1 MCLDFGCQVRKVL
14 SSKPQTC
21 AFVGTRCVPA
31 MTLRGVWPL
40 MASTANGG
48 TVSAEAYLQAL
59 APIIGAVSEQASGAI
74 QPAADLVVASLRA
87 NGVIQAFG
95 SGHSEALAMEIA
107 GRAGGLI
114 ATNRIALRDL
124 VLLGG
129 EPREVLSSGI
139 LERDPS
145 VSRRLYDLVEPDPA
159 DLFVIASN
167 SGVNG
172 SIVELATVV
181 KEHGHPLI
189 AITSRQHTSGVE
201 SRHPSGKKLIDFAD
215 VVLDNHAPYG
225 DSVLELPGGGKVCA
239 VSSITAA
246 LIAQMLVAE
255 VLRRL
260 TEAGET
266 PPVYLS
272 ANIPGG
278 DDHNHA
284 LEARYAGRIRR
295 TA

>member
-1 MCLDFGCQVRKVL
+1 MA
-14 SSKPQTC
+14 SSKH
-21 AFVGTRCVPA
+21 
-31 MTLRGVWPL
+31 
-40 MASTANGG
+40 GG
-48 TVSAEAYLQAL
+48 SGETSGVSAQSYVHTLTPIL
-59 APIIGAVSEQASGAI
+59 AAVTEQIGGPIQ
-74 QPAADLVVASLRA
+74 QAADLMTESLRA
-87 NGVIQAFG
+87 DGVIQAFG

-129 EPREVLSSGI
+129 EPRELLRSAE
-139 LERDPS
+139 LERDPKY
-145 VSRRLYDLVEPDPA
+145 SRKLYELSAARPG

-172 SIVELATVV
+172 SIVELASVV
-181 KEHGHPLI
+181 KEKGHPLI
-189 AITSRQHTSGVE
+189 AITSLQHTGGMD

-225 DSVLELPGGGKVCA
+225 DSVLDLPDDGGKVCA

-255 VLRRL
+255 VLRRM
-260 TEAGET
+260 TDAGEA

-278 DDHNHA
+278 DEHNHA
-284 LEARYAGRIRR
+284 LEAKYAGRIRR

>member
-1 MCLDFGCQVRKVL
+1 
-14 SSKPQTC
+14 
-21 AFVGTRCVPA
+21 
-31 MTLRGVWPL
+31 
-40 MASTANGG
+40 MASSDLGDTSG
-48 TVSAEAYLQAL
+48 VSAQAYVRTLM
-59 APIIGAVSEQASGAI
+59 PILSAVTAQIDGPI
-74 QPAADLVVASLRA
+74 QQAADLMTTSLRA

-114 ATNRIALRDL
+114 ASNRIALRDL

-129 EPREVLSSGI
+129 EPPELLRSAE
-139 LERDPS
+139 LERDPAY
-145 VSRRLYDLVEPDPA
+145 SRKLYDLSAARPG

-172 SIVELATVV
+172 SIVELASVV
-181 KEHGHPLI
+181 KEKGHPLI
-189 AITSRQHTSGVE
+189 AITSLQHTGGMD

-215 VVLDNHAPYG
+215 VVLDNQAPYG
-225 DSVLELPGGGKVCA
+225 DSVLDLPDGGGKVCA

-246 LIAQMLVAE
+246 LIAQLLVAE
-255 VLRRL
+255 VLRRM
-260 TEAGET
+260 TDAGET

-278 DDHNHA
+278 DEHNHA

>member
-1 MCLDFGCQVRKVL
+1 MA
-14 SSKPQTC
+14 SSKH
-21 AFVGTRCVPA
+21 
-31 MTLRGVWPL
+31 
-40 MASTANGG
+40 GG
-48 TVSAEAYLQAL
+48 ADETGGVSAQAYVHTLTPIL
-59 APIIGAVSEQASGAI
+59 AAVTEQIDGPIQ
-74 QPAADLVVASLRA
+74 QAADLVTTALRA

-114 ATNRIALRDL
+114 
-124 VLLGG
+124 
-129 EPREVLSSGI
+129 
-139 LERDPS
+139 ERDPS
-145 VSRRLYDLVEPDPA
+145 YSRKLYELSAAREG

-172 SIVELATVV
+172 SIVELASVV
-181 KEHGHPLI
+181 KEKGHPLI
-189 AITSRQHTSGVE
+189 AITSLQHTGGME

-225 DSVLELPGGGKVCA
+225 DSVLDLPDGGKVCA

-260 TEAGET
+260 TEAGEI

-278 DDHNHA
+278 DEHNHA
-284 LEARYAGRIRR
+284 LEAQYAGRIRR
-295 TA
+295 SA

>member
-1 MCLDFGCQVRKVL
+1 
-14 SSKPQTC
+14 
-21 AFVGTRCVPA
+21 
-31 MTLRGVWPL
+31 
-40 MASTANGG
+40 MASTAKAS
-48 TVSAEAYLQAL
+48 TVSAEGYLEAL
-59 APIIGAVSEQASGAI
+59 APIMAAVSAQASGPI
-74 QPAADLVVASLRA
+74 QTAADLVTASLRA
-87 NGVIQAFG
+87 DGVVQAFG

-107 GRAGGLI
+107 GRAGGLVP
-114 ATNRIALRDL
+114 TNRIALRDL

-129 EPREVLSSGI
+129 EPPELLSSGI

-145 VSRRLYDLVEPDPA
+145 VSRRLYDLVGPA
-159 DLFVIASN
+159 PTDSFVIASN

-172 SIVELATVV
+172 SIVEMAQVV
-181 KEHGHPLI
+181 KENGHPLI
-189 AITSRQHTSGVE
+189 AITSLQHTSGVE

-225 DSVLELPGGGKVCA
+225 DAVLDLPGGGKVCA

-246 LIAQMLVAE
+246 LLAQLLVAE
-255 VLRRL
+255 VVRRL
-260 TEAGET
+260 TDAGET

-278 DDHNHA
+278 DEHNHA

>member
-1 MCLDFGCQVRKVL
+1 
-14 SSKPQTC
+14 
-21 AFVGTRCVPA
+21 
-31 MTLRGVWPL
+31 
-40 MASTANGG
+40 MASSIQGG
-48 TVSAEAYLQAL
+48 PGEAGGVSAQAYVHAL
-59 APIIGAVSEQASGAI
+59 TPIMAAVTEQIDGPI
-74 QPAADLVVASLRA
+74 QPAADLVADALRK

-129 EPREVLSSGI
+129 ESIELLRGGE

-145 VSRRLYDLVEPDPA
+145 IARKLYDLAEPDPA

-172 SIVELATVV
+172 SIVEFATVV
-181 KEHGHPLI
+181 KEKGHPLI
-189 AITSRQHTSGVE
+189 AITSLQHTGGMD

-225 DSVLELPGGGKVCA
+225 DSVLDLPNGAKVCA

-266 PPVYLS
+266 APVYLS

-284 LEARYAGRIRR
+284 LEAQYAGRIRR

>member
-1 MCLDFGCQVRKVL
+1 MA
-14 SSKPQTC
+14 SSKH
-21 AFVGTRCVPA
+21 
-31 MTLRGVWPL
+31 
-40 MASTANGG
+40 GG
-48 TVSAEAYLQAL
+48 SGETSGVSAQSYVHTLTPIL
-59 APIIGAVSEQASGAI
+59 AAVTEQIGGPIQ
-74 QPAADLVVASLRA
+74 QAADLMTESLRA
-87 NGVIQAFG
+87 DGVIQAFG

-129 EPREVLSSGI
+129 EPRELLRSAE
-139 LERDPS
+139 LERDPKY
-145 VSRRLYDLVEPDPA
+145 SRKLYELSAARPG

-172 SIVELATVV
+172 SIVELASVV
-181 KEHGHPLI
+181 KEKGHPLI
-189 AITSRQHTSGVE
+189 AITSLQHTGGMD

-225 DSVLELPGGGKVCA
+225 DSVLDLPDDGGKVCA

-255 VLRRL
+255 VLRRM
-260 TEAGET
+260 TDAGET

-278 DDHNHA
+278 DEHNHA
-284 LEARYAGRIRR
+284 LEAKYAGRIRR

>member
-1 MCLDFGCQVRKVL
+1 
-14 SSKPQTC
+14 
-21 AFVGTRCVPA
+21 
-31 MTLRGVWPL
+31 
-40 MASTANGG
+40 MASTANGS

-59 APIIGAVSEQASGAI
+59 APIIGAVSEQASGPI

-87 NGVIQAFG
+87 NGVIQTFG

-129 EPREVLSSGI
+129 EPPELLSSGI

-189 AITSRQHTSGVE
+189 AITSLQHTSGVE

-284 LEARYAGRIRR
+284 LEAQYAGRIRR

>member
-1 MCLDFGCQVRKVL
+1 
-14 SSKPQTC
+14 
-21 AFVGTRCVPA
+21 
-31 MTLRGVWPL
+31 
-40 MASTANGG
+40 MASTADDSTQPEGAAPSG
-48 TVSAEAYLQAL
+48 VSAQSYVHAL
-59 APIIGAVSEQASGAI
+59 TPILAAVTEQIDGPI
-74 QPAADLVVASLRA
+74 QQAADLVAESLRGD
-87 NGVIQAFG
+87 GVIQAFG

-124 VLLGG
+124 VLIGG
-129 EPREVLSSGI
+129 EPLELLRSGE

-145 VSRRLYDLVEPDPA
+145 ISRRLYDLAAPQKN

-172 SIVELATVV
+172 SIVEFATVV

-189 AITSRQHTSGVE
+189 AITSLQHTGGMD

-215 VVLDNHAPYG
+215 VVLDNHAPFG
-225 DSVLELPGGGKVCA
+225 DSVLDLPGGGKVCA

-246 LIAQMLVAE
+246 LIAQLLVAE

-260 TEAGET
+260 TDAGET

-284 LEARYAGRIRR
+284 LEAKYAGRIRR

>member
-1 MCLDFGCQVRKVL
+1 
-14 SSKPQTC
+14 
-21 AFVGTRCVPA
+21 
-31 MTLRGVWPL
+31 
-40 MASTANGG
+40 MAAVTEQIDGPIQQA
-48 TVSAEAYLQAL
+48 AELFTT
-59 APIIGAVSEQASGAI
+59 
-74 QPAADLVVASLRA
+74 SLRA

-129 EPREVLSSGI
+129 EPPELLRSAE
-139 LERDPS
+139 LERDPQY
-145 VSRRLYDLVEPDPA
+145 SRKLYELSAAQSGDV
-159 DLFVIASN
+159 FVIASN

-172 SIVELATVV
+172 SIVELASVV
-181 KEHGHPLI
+181 KEQGHPLI
-189 AITSRQHTSGVE
+189 AITSLQHTSGVD

-225 DSVLELPGGGKVCA
+225 DSVLDLPDGGKVCA

-260 TEAGET
+260 TEAGEK

-284 LEARYAGRIRR
+284 LEAQYAGRIRR

>member
-1 MCLDFGCQVRKVL
+1 
-14 SSKPQTC
+14 
-21 AFVGTRCVPA
+21 
-31 MTLRGVWPL
+31 
-40 MASTANGG
+40 MASTADGSNQAANGDG
-48 TVSAEAYLQAL
+48 SAVSAQAYVHAL
-59 APIIGAVSEQASGAI
+59 TPIMAAVTEQIDGPI
-74 QPAADLVVASLRA
+74 QKAADLVTDSLRA

-129 EPREVLSSGI
+129 ESPELLRGGE

-145 VSRRLYDLVEPDPA
+145 YSRKLYELSAARPG

-181 KEHGHPLI
+181 KEKGHPLI
-189 AITSRQHTSGVE
+189 AITSLQHTSGVD

-215 VVLDNHAPYG
+215 VVIDNHAPYG
-225 DSVLELPGGGKVCA
+225 DSVLDLPDGGKVCA

-260 TEAGET
+260 TEAGEK

-284 LEARYAGRIRR
+284 LEAQYAGRIRR

>member
-1 MCLDFGCQVRKVL
+1 MA
-14 SSKPQTC
+14 SSKH
-21 AFVGTRCVPA
+21 
-31 MTLRGVWPL
+31 
-40 MASTANGG
+40 GG
-48 TVSAEAYLQAL
+48 SGDTSGVSAQSYVHTLTPIL
-59 APIIGAVSEQASGAI
+59 AAVTEQIDGPIQ
-74 QPAADLVVASLRA
+74 QAADLMTESLRA
-87 NGVIQAFG
+87 DGVIQAFG

-129 EPREVLSSGI
+129 EPRELLRSAE
-139 LERDPS
+139 LERDPKY
-145 VSRRLYDLVEPDPA
+145 SRKLYELSA
-159 DLFVIASN
+159 ARSGDLFVIASN

-172 SIVELATVV
+172 SIVELASVV
-181 KEHGHPLI
+181 KEKGHPLI
-189 AITSRQHTSGVE
+189 AITSMQHTGGMD

-225 DSVLELPGGGKVCA
+225 DSVLDLPDGGGKVCA

-255 VLRRL
+255 VLRRM
-260 TEAGET
+260 TDAGET

-278 DDHNHA
+278 DEHNHA
-284 LEARYAGRIRR
+284 LEARYEGRIRR

>member
-1 MCLDFGCQVRKVL
+1 MA
-14 SSKPQTC
+14 SSKH
-21 AFVGTRCVPA
+21 GGPA
-31 MTLRGVWPL
+31 ESGGLSAQAYVHTLTPI
-40 MASTANGG
+40 
-48 TVSAEAYLQAL
+48 L
-59 APIIGAVSEQASGAI
+59 AAVTEQIDGPIQ
-74 QPAADLVVASLRA
+74 QAADLMTTALRA
-87 NGVIQAFG
+87 DGVIQAFG

-129 EPREVLSSGI
+129 EPAELLGSAE

-145 VSRRLYDLVEPDPA
+145 YSRKLYELSAARPG

-172 SIVELATVV
+172 SIVELASVV
-181 KEHGHPLI
+181 KEKGHPLI
-189 AITSRQHTSGVE
+189 AITSLQHTGGVD

-225 DSVLELPGGGKVCA
+225 DSVLDLPDGGGKVCA

-255 VLRRL
+255 VLRRM
-260 TEAGET
+260 TDAGET

-278 DDHNHA
+278 DEHNHA

>member
-1 MCLDFGCQVRKVL
+1 MA
-14 SSKPQTC
+14 SSKH
-21 AFVGTRCVPA
+21 
-31 MTLRGVWPL
+31 
-40 MASTANGG
+40 GG
-48 TVSAEAYLQAL
+48 PGEVAGVSAQSYVHAL
-59 APIIGAVSEQASGAI
+59 TPIMAAVTEQIDGPI
-74 QPAADLVVASLRA
+74 QQAADLITAALRA
-87 NGVIQAFG
+87 DGVIQAFG

-129 EPREVLSSGI
+129 EPIELLRGGE

-145 VSRRLYDLVEPDPA
+145 IARRLYDLAEPHPT

-172 SIVELATVV
+172 SIVEFATVV
-181 KEHGHPLI
+181 KEKGHPLI
-189 AITSRQHTSGVE
+189 AITSLQHTGGMD
-201 SRHPSGKKLIDFAD
+201 SRHPSGKKLIDVAD

-225 DSVLELPGGGKVCA
+225 DSVLDLPAGGGKVCA

-260 TEAGET
+260 TDAGET

-284 LEARYAGRIRR
+284 LEAQYAGRIRR

>member
-1 MCLDFGCQVRKVL
+1 MA
-14 SSKPQTC
+14 SSKH
-21 AFVGTRCVPA
+21 
-31 MTLRGVWPL
+31 
-40 MASTANGG
+40 GG
-48 TVSAEAYLQAL
+48 SGETSGVSAQSYVHVLTPIL
-59 APIIGAVSEQASGAI
+59 AAVTEQIDGPIQK
-74 QPAADLVVASLRA
+74 AADLVTEALRA
-87 NGVIQAFG
+87 DGVIQAFG

-129 EPREVLSSGI
+129 EPLELLRSAE
-139 LERDPS
+139 LERDPQY
-145 VSRRLYDLVEPDPA
+145 SRKLYELSAAREG

-172 SIVELATVV
+172 SIVELASVV
-181 KEHGHPLI
+181 KEKGHPLI
-189 AITSRQHTSGVE
+189 AITSLQHTGGME

-225 DSVLELPGGGKVCA
+225 DSVLDLPDGGGKVCA

-246 LIAQMLVAE
+246 LIAQLLVAE
-255 VLRRL
+255 VLRRM
-260 TEAGET
+260 TDAGET

-272 ANIPGG
+272 ANVPGG
-278 DDHNHA
+278 DEHNHA

>member
-1 MCLDFGCQVRKVL
+1 MA
-14 SSKPQTC
+14 SSKH
-21 AFVGTRCVPA
+21 
-31 MTLRGVWPL
+31 
-40 MASTANGG
+40 GG
-48 TVSAEAYLQAL
+48 SGETSGVSAQSYVNTLTPIL
-59 APIIGAVSEQASGAI
+59 AAVTEQIDGPIQQG
-74 QPAADLVVASLRA
+74 ADLMTESLRA
-87 NGVIQAFG
+87 DGVIQAFG

-129 EPREVLSSGI
+129 EPPELLRSAE
-139 LERDPS
+139 LERDPKY
-145 VSRRLYDLVEPDPA
+145 SRKLYELSAARPGDV
-159 DLFVIASN
+159 FVIASN

-172 SIVELATVV
+172 SIVELASVA

-189 AITSRQHTSGVE
+189 AITSMQHTSGMD

-225 DSVLELPGGGKVCA
+225 DSVLDLPDGGGKVCA

-255 VLRRL
+255 VLRRM

-278 DDHNHA
+278 DEHNHA

>member
-1 MCLDFGCQVRKVL
+1 
-14 SSKPQTC
+14 
-21 AFVGTRCVPA
+21 
-31 MTLRGVWPL
+31 
-40 MASTANGG
+40 MASSDQGGPGESTA
-48 TVSAEAYLQAL
+48 VSAQSFVHALTPILAAVTEQIDGPIQQAAEL
-59 APIIGAVSEQASGAI
+59 FVT
-74 QPAADLVVASLRA
+74 SLRA

-129 EPREVLSSGI
+129 EPAELLRSAE

-145 VSRRLYDLVEPDPA
+145 YSRKLYELSAAREGDV
-159 DLFVIASN
+159 FVIASN

-172 SIVELATVV
+172 SIVELANVV
-181 KEHGHPLI
+181 KENGHPLI
-189 AITSRQHTSGVE
+189 AITSLQHTAGVD

-215 VVLDNHAPYG
+215 VVLDNQAPYG
-225 DSVLELPGGGKVCA
+225 DSVLDLPGGGKVCA

-260 TEAGET
+260 TAAGET

-278 DDHNHA
+278 DEHNNA
-284 LEARYAGRIRR
+284 LEAQYAGRIRR

>member
-1 MCLDFGCQVRKVL
+1 MA
-14 SSKPQTC
+14 SSKH
-21 AFVGTRCVPA
+21 
-31 MTLRGVWPL
+31 
-40 MASTANGG
+40 GG
-48 TVSAEAYLQAL
+48 TGETSGVSAQSYVHTLTPIL
-59 APIIGAVSEQASGAI
+59 AAVTEQIDGPIQ
-74 QPAADLVVASLRA
+74 QAADLMTASLRA
-87 NGVIQAFG
+87 DGVIQAFG

-129 EPREVLSSGI
+129 EPPELLRSAE
-139 LERDPS
+139 LERDPKY
-145 VSRRLYDLVEPDPA
+145 SRKLYELSAARPG

-172 SIVELATVV
+172 SIVELANVA
-181 KEHGHPLI
+181 KENGHPLI
-189 AITSRQHTSGVE
+189 AITSLQHTGGMD

-225 DSVLELPGGGKVCA
+225 DSVLDLPDGGGKVCA

-255 VLRRL
+255 VLRRM
-260 TEAGET
+260 TDAGET

-278 DDHNHA
+278 DEHNHA

>member
-1 MCLDFGCQVRKVL
+1 MG
-14 SSKPQTC
+14 SSKH
-21 AFVGTRCVPA
+21 
-31 MTLRGVWPL
+31 
-40 MASTANGG
+40 GG
-48 TVSAEAYLQAL
+48 PGQSGGGVSAQAYVHTLTPIL
-59 APIIGAVSEQASGAI
+59 AAVTDQIDGPIQ
-74 QPAADLVVASLRA
+74 QAADLMTTALRA
-87 NGVIQAFG
+87 DGVIQAFG

-129 EPREVLSSGI
+129 EPPELLRSAE

-145 VSRRLYDLVEPDPA
+145 YSRKLYELSAARPG

-172 SIVELATVV
+172 SIVELASVV
-181 KEHGHPLI
+181 KEKGHPLI
-189 AITSRQHTSGVE
+189 AITSLQHTGGTD

-225 DSVLELPGGGKVCA
+225 DSVLDLPDGGGKVCA

-255 VLRRL
+255 VLRRM
-260 TEAGET
+260 TDAGET

-278 DDHNHA
+278 DEHNHA

>member
-1 MCLDFGCQVRKVL
+1 
-14 SSKPQTC
+14 
-21 AFVGTRCVPA
+21 
-31 MTLRGVWPL
+31 
-40 MASTANGG
+40 MASSSTGETDG
-48 TVSAEAYLQAL
+48 VQGVSAQAYVHTLTPIL
-59 APIIGAVSEQASGAI
+59 AAVTTQIDGPIQDG
-74 QPAADLVVASLRA
+74 ADLMTASLRA

-129 EPREVLSSGI
+129 EPPELLRSAE
-139 LERDPS
+139 LERDPQY
-145 VSRRLYDLVEPDPA
+145 SRKLYELSAAREGDM
-159 DLFVIASN
+159 FIIASN

-172 SIVELATVV
+172 SIVELASVA

-189 AITSRQHTSGVE
+189 AITSLQHTGGME

-225 DSVLELPGGGKVCA
+225 DSVLDLPGDAGKVCA

-246 LIAQMLVAE
+246 LIAQLLVAE
-255 VLRRL
+255 VLRRM
-260 TEAGET
+260 TDAGET

-278 DDHNHA
+278 DEHNHE

>member
-1 MCLDFGCQVRKVL
+1 
-14 SSKPQTC
+14 
-21 AFVGTRCVPA
+21 
-31 MTLRGVWPL
+31 
-40 MASTANGG
+40 MASSNQGG
-48 TVSAEAYLQAL
+48 PTETGGVSAQAYVHAL
-59 APIIGAVSEQASGAI
+59 TPIMAAVTEQIDGPI
-74 QPAADLVVASLRA
+74 QQAADLVTEALRA

-129 EPREVLSSGI
+129 EPVELLRSGE

-145 VSRRLYDLVEPDPA
+145 IARRLYDLAEPHPS

-172 SIVELATVV
+172 SIVEFATVV
-181 KEHGHPLI
+181 KEKGHPLI
-189 AITSRQHTSGVE
+189 AITSLQHTGGMD

-215 VVLDNHAPYG
+215 VVLDNHAPFG
-225 DSVLELPGGGKVCA
+225 DSVLDLPDGGKVCA

-266 PPVYLS
+266 APVYLS

-284 LEARYAGRIRR
+284 LEAQYAGRIRR